1 MYLTSEVWLPQ
12 DCMQSPVY
20 LTSEVW
26 LPQDFMQSPLF
37 ITFPPDM
44 EKFLILK
51 GKNIRKRQN
60 VTVI

>member
-1 MYLTSEVWLPQ
+1 
-12 DCMQSPVY
+12 MQSPVY

>member
-1 MYLTSEVWLPQ
+1 MYLA
-12 DCMQSPVY
+12 
-20 LTSEVW
+20 SEVW

-51 GKNIRKRQN
+51 GKMFVNGK
-60 VTVI
+60 TSL